1 MLGVVDEI
9 RIPLFVFSMEN
20 WDTSF
25 IEGLFVQ
32 GYPLAPLLVNVI
44 SLLIG
49 WSTVLVIF
57 YIK

>member
-9 RIPLFVFSMEN
+9 RIPLFGFSMEN
-20 WDTSF
+20 WDTTF

-32 GYPLAPLLVNVI
+32 GYPLAPVNVI

-49 WSTVLVIF
+49 
-57 YIK
+57 